1 MPRYTRRSTGSHR
14 GGSKIM
20 TWLKTKAL
28 PFIRKH
34 QLVSKGLKF
43 AGKTFNKP
51 VMNTLGAA
59 AGQLGYGRRC
69 RGGALRMAGGSR
81 CYGGALRM

>member
-20 TWLKTKAL
+20 SWLKTKAL

-34 QLVSKGLKF
+34 QLVSKGLKW
-43 AGKTFNKP
+43 AGKTFGKP
-51 VMNTLGAA
+51 VVSTLGAA
-59 AGQLGYGRRC
+59 AGQMGYGRR
-69 RGGALRMAGGSR
+69 RGGALRMAGGR
-81 CYGGALRM
+81 RRGGALRM

>member
-1 MPRYTRRSTGSHR
+1 MPRYTRSTRSHR
-14 GGSKIM
+14 GGSKILN
-20 TWLKTKAL
+20 WLKTKAL

-51 VMNTLGAA
+51 VMSTLGAA
-59 AGQLGYGRRC
+59 ANQMGYGRRRMGGALRTAGGRR
-69 RGGALRMAGGSR
+69 RGGALRM
-81 CYGGALRM
+81 

>member
-1 MPRYTRRSTGSHR
+1 MPRYTRRSTRSHR

-20 TWLKTKAL
+20 SWLRNKAL

-34 QLVSKGLKF
+34 QLVSKGLKW

-51 VMNTLGAA
+51 VVSTLGAA
-59 AGQLGYGRRC
+59 ANQLGYGRR

-81 CYGGALRM
+81 RRYGGALRM

>member
-14 GGSKIM
+14 GGSKILN
-20 TWLKTKAL
+20 WIRTKAL
-28 PFIRKH
+28 PFIKKH
-34 QLVSKGLKF
+34 QLVSRGLKF

-59 AGQLGYGRRC
+59 ASQLGYGRRGGALRLAGGRRMR
-69 RGGALRMAGGSR
+69 RGGALRM
-81 CYGGALRM
+81 